1 MNTTLTL
8 RRPLLILV
16 AAATLVVAGCAGG
29 AAASAPP
36 SSAPSAS
43 PAPSEPGGGGSSGNP
58 DTGIGVG
65 VDPGVV
71 DPGLGEPKLVV
82 ARPGQLTPHPVGAT
96 LLEPSVEGRRVLVK
110 ITWYSGVEPC
120 HVLDSVDVDQGGN
133 EFVLTLVE
141 GTSDPNA
148 MCIEIAEL
156 KATIVDLGELEP
168 GDYAIRAGEGEAPPI
183 TVTVS

>member
-1 MNTTLTL
+1 MKTTSTL
-8 RRPLLILV
+8 RRPLLVLLAV
-16 AAATLVVAGCAGG
+16 ASLGFAGCAGG

-36 SSAPSAS
+36 SSAPSAT
-43 PAPSEPGGGGSSGNP
+43 PAPSDPGGGSSGDP
-58 DTGIGVG
+58 GTGSGAPG
-65 VDPGVV
+65 DPGVV

-82 ARPGQLTPHPVGAT
+82 ARPGQQDPRPVGAT
-96 LLEPSVEGRRVLVK
+96 RLESSLEGRRVLVK
-110 ITWYSGVEPC
+110 VTWYSGVEPC
-120 HVLDSVDVDQGGN
+120 HVLDSVDVDRGGN

-168 GDYAIRAGEGEAPPI
+168 GEYTIRASAGEAPPI
-183 TVTVS
+183 TVTVA

>member
-1 MNTTLTL
+1 MNTTSPL
-8 RRPLLILV
+8 RRPLLVIV

-29 AAASAPP
+29 AAASAAP
-36 SSAPSAS
+36 SSAPPAS
-43 PAPSEPGGGGSSGNP
+43 PAPSDPGGGGSSGDP
-58 DTGIGVG
+58 GTGIGIG

-82 ARPGQLTPHPVGAT
+82 AKPGQLNAHPVGAT
-96 LLEPSVEGRRVLVK
+96 LLEPSVDGRRVLVK

-120 HVLDSVDVDQGGN
+120 HVLDSVDIDQGAN
-133 EFVLTLVE
+133 EFVLTIVE

-148 MCIEIAEL
+148 MCIELAEL

-168 GDYAIRAGEGEAPPI
+168 GEYSIRASEGEAPPI
-183 TVTVS
+183 TVTVA

>member
-1 MNTTLTL
+1 M
-8 RRPLLILV
+8 
-16 AAATLVVAGCAGG
+16 
-29 AAASAPP
+29 
-36 SSAPSAS
+36 
-43 PAPSEPGGGGSSGNP
+43 
-58 DTGIGVG
+58 
-65 VDPGVV
+65 

-82 ARPGQLTPHPVGAT
+82 ARPGQLNPHPVGAT

-133 EFVLTLVE
+133 EFVLTIIE

-168 GDYAIRAGEGEAPPI
+168 GDYSIRAGEGEAPPI
-183 TVTVS
+183 PVRVS